1 VQTSLA
7 NIAVDENRK
16 RTPIVQIILK
26 GHRDEA
32 IEVDQREDSQPK
44 W

>member
-1 VQTSLA
+1 MQTSLA
-7 NIAVDENRK
+7 IIAVDENRK